1 MVGGRLSGG
10 LPRTNQRWCSS
21 RWRCWDWP
29 RSFSALTGERLV
41 LRRLSREST
50 GWPRVAG
57 VVVDTRAVW
66 SSSPRSGQSYWP
78 RVRYRYAVGGTA
90 YVGDRVSFRASYGR
104 ADVESAIA
112 RYPPGSAV
120 SVSYSPGDPRRSV
133 LEPGSGHDGRLMTV
147 LVPVTVA
154 ALMSALLSVAV
165 LVLVSKPR
173 R

>member
-1 MVGGRLSGG
+1 MVFITLAVLG
-10 LPRTNQRWCSS
+10 LAAV
-21 RWRCWDWP
+21 
-29 RSFSALTGERLV
+29 FGHLTVERLA

-57 VVVDTRAVW
+57 VVVETQAVW
-66 SSSPRSGQSYWP
+66 SSSPRSGRSYWP

-90 YVGDRVSFRASYGR
+90 YVGDRLSFRASYGR
-104 ADVESAIA
+104 ADVESAVA
-112 RYPPGSAV
+112 RYPTGSAV

-133 LEPGSGHDGRLMTV
+133 LEPGPWQDGRLMTV

-154 ALMSALLSVAV
+154 AIISVLLSVAV